1 MNPIGITTWIWTS
14 PLTTERFGEVVPHI
28 KQLGFDLVE
37 VPIEGTND
45 LDYATV
51 AMRFSMIDATR
62 RITEGSIVAGSDK
75 ARTEATEVW
84 TFLRSRGGKWILSA
98 IQQT

>member
-1 MNPIGITTWIWTS
+1 
-14 PLTTERFGEVVPHI
+14 
-28 KQLGFDLVE
+28 
-37 VPIEGTND
+37 
-45 LDYATV
+45 
-51 AMRFSMIDATR
+51 MRFSMTDVTR
-62 RITEGSIVAGSDK
+62 RIGDGTVVEGSAQ